1 MPVRTRSQRSGDA
14 GQNFVRQ
21 LVDAHPSW
29 MCRAQ
34 DLDFGVDLEAELAP
48 SAGEDQ
54 RPTGKLLKLQ
64 VKASDAFCDKRGRVA
79 VSLERE
85 FLNYAGQFR
94 IPVLLVAVN
103 LSERRA
109 WWLWLQAWLLDNE
122 RKLASGKRTATVTLH
137 IPTAQTLEM
146 GVEHGW
152 LPVAEGRDPTA
163 MVLALRDL
171 AAVAGGEARHI
182 ELFSG
187 VLALLDKVDAVNRVW
202 TAEKI
207 IDALIGLGPN
217 SPLWLSSE
225 LVPQLLA
232 VVDRMGD
239 AFSSEQVVRMVARG
253 ESYSRAALYGLTR
266 LYDRWPEHARSL
278 RLPEAF
284 QAAGVDAVAWY
295 CSAREYYP
303 ELSSSNLW
311 TGFAGGELTVTR
323 FGDVELAAD
332 ADLPHRLWGKWPTR
346 GDSVLLD
353 NLILLGGPATEDE
366 HSPPGPGGS
375 D

>member
-1 MPVRTRSQRSGDA
+1 MPVRTRSQRTGDA

-21 LVDAHPSW
+21 VVDAHPSW

-48 SAGEDQ
+48 TAGEDQ

-64 VKASDAFCDKRGRVA
+64 VKASEAFCDERGHVA

-85 FLNYAGQFR
+85 FLDYAGQFR
-94 IPVLLVAVN
+94 IPVLLVAVK
-103 LSERRA
+103 LPERRA

-122 RKLASGKRTATVTLH
+122 RRLASGTRTATVTVH
-137 IPTAQTLEM
+137 IPAAQTLEL
-146 GVEHGW
+146 GVAHGW
-152 LPVAEGRDPTA
+152 RPLAEGHDPTA

-187 VLALLDKVDAVNRVW
+187 VLALLDKLDAANRVW

-225 LVPQLLA
+225 LVPQLLT

-239 AFSSEQVVRMVARG
+239 VFSTEQVVRMVARG
-253 ESYSRAALYGLTR
+253 HSYSRAALYGLTR
-266 LYDRWPEHARSL
+266 LYDRWPEHAHSL
-278 RLPEAF
+278 RLPQAF

-295 CSAREYYP
+295 CSAREHYP
-303 ELSSSNLW
+303 ELSSFSLW
-311 TGFAGGELTVTR
+311 SAFAAGELPTTR
-323 FGDVELAAD
+323 FGNCELVAD
-332 ADLPHRLWGKWPTR
+332 ADVPHRLWSKWPNR

-353 NLILLGGPATEDE
+353 NLISLGGPATEAQ
-366 HSPPGPGGS
+366 HLPPNPGGS